1 MASPALNQP
10 EFQPFEPSITTDF
23 HSLSDMA
30 SSLDEA
36 PFITKE
42 ADHLSISPADGL
54 KGAKAAAMAIGLEA
68 VVALCLYGMWLIWH
82 ALR

>member
-1 MASPALNQP
+1 
-10 EFQPFEPSITTDF
+10 
-23 HSLSDMA
+23 MA

-54 KGAKAAAMAIGLEA
+54 KGAKAAMMAIGLEA
-68 VVALCLYGMWLIWH
+68 VAVLCLYGMWEIWH
-82 ALR
+82 AFR

>member
-1 MASPALNQP
+1 MASPALNET
-10 EFQPFEPSITTDF
+10 EFQAFEPSITTDF
-23 HSLSDMA
+23 CSLSEMV

-54 KGAKAAAMAIGLEA
+54 KGAKAAAMAICLEA
-68 VVALCLYGMWLIWH
+68 VAALCLYGMWQIWH
-82 ALR
+82 TFR

>member
-1 MASPALNQP
+1 MASSVLNQP
-10 EFQPFEPSITTDF
+10 EFQAFESSITTDF
-23 HSLSDMA
+23 CSLSEMA

-54 KGAKAAAMAIGLEA
+54 KGAKAAAMAIGLE
-68 VVALCLYGMWLIWH
+68 VVAALCLFGMWEIW
-82 ALR
+82 RTFR

>member
-1 MASPALNQP
+1 MASPARNQT
-10 EFQPFEPSITTDF
+10 EFQAFEPSITTDF
-23 HSLSDMA
+23 CSLSEMA

-54 KGAKAAAMAIGLEA
+54 KGAKGAAMAIGLEA
-68 VVALCLYGMWLIWH
+68 VAALCFYGMWLIWH
-82 ALR
+82 AFR